1 MLLALGAA
9 SCVVTLILI
18 HRMRFFDE
26 EVYPLHFSLKLVKFW
41 LWLLREI
48 WTSSLEVARIVLH
61 PDLPIKPRVVTI
73 RTNSDHNF
81 DQVILGNSITLTPG
95 TLTLDVYDGVLRVH
109 ALTEE
114 GAKNVSNGEMV
125 TKTTNLR
132 IAR

>member
-1 MLLALGAA
+1 
-9 SCVVTLILI
+9 
-18 HRMRFFDE
+18 MRFFDE